1 MNQAAEYS
9 ILIVDDEPI
18 VRDSLGKWFTEEGYR
33 VQCAEDGRHTLDL
46 LTKGSFDLI
55 FLDIKMPGMS
65 GLELQRKIRSFNPD
79 ATIVIIT
86 AFASVDTAVE
96 ALKDGAHDY
105 ITKPIDPDYLSHL
118 VAKLVRQKQLA
129 TENTELK
136 ERLASLSGFSELIG
150 ESESMQKIQELIA
163 TVAPT
168 DTTVLI
174 RGESGTGKEL
184 IARAI
189 HSSSP
194 RRYHAIVPI
203 NCGGLSETLLESEL
217 FGHERGAFTGA
228 QFRRKGHLEMADG
241 GTVFLDE
248 IGNVSAKIQMDLL
261 RVIESRE
268 FFRVGG
274 NTPVKSDFRLI
285 SATNRDLEAAVASGD
300 FREDLYYRLN
310 VFTINVPPL
319 RERGDD
325 VVLLAKFFLSKYATS
340 MNRAFTSFSDDA
352 IMLLREHRWPGNV
365 RELENAI
372 ERAVVVGKPPKVT
385 AADLPIREMVTNG
398 DSASLSMEAVEAAH
412 VARVLKITGG
422 NVMKAARILNI
433 DRVTLYNKIK
443 KYNLPR

>member
-1 MNQAAEYS
+1 
-9 ILIVDDEPI
+9 
-18 VRDSLGKWFTEEGYR
+18 
-33 VQCAEDGRHTLDL
+33 
-46 LTKGSFDLI
+46 
-55 FLDIKMPGMS
+55 
-65 GLELQRKIRSFNPD
+65 
-79 ATIVIIT
+79 
-86 AFASVDTAVE
+86 VDTAVE
-96 ALKDGAHDY
+96 ALKDGAQDY

-118 VAKLVRQKQLA
+118 VAKLVRQKHLVS
-129 TENTELK
+129 ENTELK

-150 ESESMQKIQELIA
+150 DSESMHKIHELIA
-163 TVAPT
+163 TVAQT

-189 HSSSP
+189 HGASP

-248 IGNVSAKIQMDLL
+248 VGNVSAKIQMDLL

-274 NTPVKSDFRLI
+274 NTAVKSDFRLI
-285 SATNRDLEAAVASGD
+285 SATNRDLEAAVAAGD

-325 VVLLAKFFLSKYATS
+325 VVLLAKHFLSKYATS
-340 MNRAFTSFSDDA
+340 MNRGFTKFSDDA
-352 IMLLREHRWPGNV
+352 IVLLREHRWQGNV

-372 ERAVVVGKPPKVT
+372 ERAVVVGKPPIV
-385 AADLPIREMVTNG
+385 ASADLPIRECANG
-398 DSASLSMEAVEAAH
+398 EADALSMEAVEAAH
-412 VARVLKITGG
+412 VGRVLRMTGG

>member
-1 MNQAAEYS
+1 MTPPADYS
-9 ILIVDDEPI
+9 ILIVDDEPV
-18 VRDSLGKWFTEEGYR
+18 VRESLGKWFAEEGYR
-33 VQCAEDGRHTLDL
+33 VQCAEDGRHALDVL
-46 LTKGSFDLI
+46 GRETFDLI

-65 GLELQRKIRSFNPD
+65 GLELQRKIRSIHPG
-79 ATIVIIT
+79 AIIVIIT

-118 VAKLVRQKQLA
+118 VAKLMRQKEMSA
-129 TENTELK
+129 ENAELK
-136 ERLASLSGFSELIG
+136 ERLAGLTGITELIG
-150 ESESMQKIQELIA
+150 DSPAMRKIHDLIA
-163 TVAPT
+163 TVAST
-168 DTTVLI
+168 DTTVLV

-189 HSSSP
+189 HAASP

-241 GTVFLDE
+241 GTVFFDE

-274 NTPVKSDFRLI
+274 NTPVKSDFRVI
-285 SATNRDLEAAVASGD
+285 SATNRDLEAAVTAGT

-310 VFTINVPPL
+310 VFTITVPPL

-325 VVLLAKFFLSKYATS
+325 VILLANHFLAKYAAA
-340 MNRAFTSFSDDA
+340 MNRPFARFSNDA
-352 IMLLREHRWPGNV
+352 LELMRANRWQGNV

-372 ERAVVVGKPPKVT
+372 ERAVVVGKPPEVT
-385 AADLPIREMVTNG
+385 APDLPIREPA
-398 DSASLSMEAVEAAH
+398 ASENPGALSMEAVEAVH
-412 VARVLKITGG
+412 VAKVLRMTGG
-422 NVMKAARILNI
+422 NVMRAAKILNI